1 MEIKQD
7 RKGKAREQEDRLD
20 IAAVMNSLEMN
31 RYRMDGTAL
40 AGGVFGIG
48 TRGGMG
54 FGLHASTARILMKE
68 LPCCRK

>member
-1 MEIKQD
+1 
-7 RKGKAREQEDRLD
+7 
-20 IAAVMNSLEMN
+20 MNSLEMN